1 MSVEVYANEH
11 INKSHVTDRGIDVVI
26 HAMLEDTFGEICD
39 SLRESIDGAA
49 KAAEDALKVAS
60 PYRAGSGRGHYRSGW
75 KHRTVYEDF
84 DYKAVVFNR
93 NKPTLSHLLEYG
105 HRLMRGKKRT
115 PTYHEIGYVPGI
127 PHISKG
133 YEAASA
139 YLKSKGWG

>member
-1 MSVEVYANEH
+1 MSVEVYTHDH
-11 INKSHVTDRGIDVVI
+11 INKHHTVDRGIDVVI
-26 HAMLEDTFGEICD
+26 NATIDDFYSEITEHMREDFD
-39 SLRESIDGAA
+39 AAA

-75 KHRTVYEDF
+75 RHRTEYTDF
-84 DYKAVVFNR
+84 DYHAVVFNR

-115 PTYHEIGYVPGI
+115 PTYHQIGFVSEK

-133 YEAASA
+133 YEAAAA